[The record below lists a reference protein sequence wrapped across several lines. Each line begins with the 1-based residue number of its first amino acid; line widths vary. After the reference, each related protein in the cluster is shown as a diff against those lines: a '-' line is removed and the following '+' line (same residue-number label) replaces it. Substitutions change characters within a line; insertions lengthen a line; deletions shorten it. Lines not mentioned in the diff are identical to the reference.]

1 MPNISSPGLSR
12 RDLLTL
18 PAVAAVA
25 NLAAQTPG
33 SRPPNVILI
42 VTDDHGIGD
51 VGCYEHPEARTPNLD
66 RLAASGV
73 RFTQWYSN
81 APICSASRAAIMT
94 GKYPDRTGIKG
105 ALPSEPSWDVQ
116 GLRAGETTMASVF
129 KKMGYRTAAF
139 GKWHLGSIEASRP
152 RNQGFDEFFGWYS
165 GWLDAYSHRYYQL
178 GSAPGKIFHDLWR
191 NETEVFEEPMYMTEL
206 LGREARAFLAK
217 QTRQKPFFQ
226 YLAFGAPH
234 YSMMAPKKYLDRF
247 PETMDRDRR
256 THLAMVAAVDDVI
269 GSILD
274 QVKRQGME
282 NDTVIFFVADN
293 GATREVRAA
302 NDAKPYHGGS
312 NEPFRGYK
320 QGLFDGGMHVPA
332 IMRAPGR
339 IKPGTVWNRPMIS
352 MDLLPTLVS
361 MADPKAVPDGI
372 DGQNILPVIQGQS
385 PEHEFLFWSFNEGR
399 AVRHGDWKLL
409 VNPPQFPGEPVPD
422 KLWLSNL
429 EADKSE
435 KSNLAGQQQ
444 QRVKDLLEKLRA
456 WEARVGIPAAK

>member
-1 MPNISSPGLSR
+1 MSNLSR
-12 RDLLTL
+12 RDILAL
-18 PAVAAVA
+18 PALTALAA
-25 NLAAQTPG
+25 NAQTPAT
-33 SRPPNVILI
+33 RPPNIIVI

-51 VGCYEHPEARTPNLD
+51 IGCYEHPEVRTPNLD

-94 GKYPDRTGIKG
+94 GKYPDRTGVVG
-105 ALPSEPSWDVQ
+105 ALPSEPGWDVQ
-116 GLRAGETTMASVF
+116 GLRAGETTIATVLR
-129 KKMGYRTAAF
+129 KLGYNTAAF

-152 RNQGFDEFFGWYS
+152 YNQGFDSFFGWYS

-191 NETEVFEEPMYMTEL
+191 NREEVFEEPAYMTEV

-217 QTRQKPFFQ
+217 QTKQKPFFQ

-247 PETMDRDRR
+247 PATMERDRR

-282 NDTVIFFVADN
+282 NETVIFFQADN
-293 GATREVRAA
+293 GATREVRASSKA
-302 NDAKPYHGGS
+302 QPYTGGS
-312 NEPFRGYK
+312 NEPFRGFK

-332 IMRAPGR
+332 ILRAPGR
-339 IKPGTVWNRPMIS
+339 VKPGTVWNRPMIS

-361 MADPKAVPDGI
+361 LADPTAVPKDI
-372 DGQNILPVIQGQS
+372 DGQNILPVLRGDS
-385 PEHEFLFWSFNEGR
+385 PEHEVLFWSFNDGR
-399 AVRHGDWKLL
+399 AIRQGDWKLL
-409 VNPPQFPGEPVPD
+409 LNPPQFPGEPVPD

-435 KSNLAGQQQ
+435 TKNLANEQS
-444 QRVKDLLEKLRA
+444 
-456 WEARVGIPAAK
+456 ARVQEMLAKIREWEKKVGLKPAP